1 MANEGLVKTLA
12 EEQNDRI
19 QFVKIRLGTE
29 WYGISIGIV
38 ENIVKMQRITR
49 VPGAESYIKGVI
61 NLRGKVVPVMS
72 LRLKMGMD
80 EGENVRTTRIIILR
94 IDGDEVGM
102 IVDEVRE
109 VVTLSAED
117 IEEVYR
123 DSKTANSGYVSGI
136 GKMGNDLIS
145 LLDMYEVLGVK
156 TAQ

>member
-1 MANEGLVKTLA
+1 
-12 EEQNDRI
+12 
-19 QFVKIRLGTE
+19 
-29 WYGISIGIV
+29 
-38 ENIVKMQRITR
+38 
-49 VPGAESYIKGVI
+49 
-61 NLRGKVVPVMS
+61 
-72 LRLKMGMD
+72 MD
-80 EGENVRTTRIIILR
+80 EGEVARATRIIILR

-123 DSKTANSGYVSGI
+123 DSKTVNSGYVSGI

>member
-1 MANEGLVKTLA
+1 MDRNKQYPA
-12 EEQNDRI
+12 EVFSWLIILLQMPVLYYGTIPIGDFYRIFQSGKDRI
-19 QFVKIRLGTE
+19 PGRDGAPGVAEIGESEFQELLRGIIAMRSIPGIAGT
-29 WYGISIGIV
+29 
-38 ENIVKMQRITR
+38 
-49 VPGAESYIKGVI
+49 PGAEAAGLICW
-61 NLRGKVVPVMS
+61 
-72 LRLKMGMD
+72 
-80 EGENVRTTRIIILR
+80 

-156 TAQ
+156 QPG